1 MQACNELVTTVKA
14 KQFRYPKMQKYQSRS
29 YRGGGGGGARG
40 AAAPWTY
47 WTRHI
52 KSVDGSVFFR
62 LSYFNYSDLQLFAIF
77 IFEVDFSETY
87 PMTSAENSVEH
98 PQTTLQGSWLRHSR

>member
-29 YRGGGGGGARG
+29 YRGGGGEARG